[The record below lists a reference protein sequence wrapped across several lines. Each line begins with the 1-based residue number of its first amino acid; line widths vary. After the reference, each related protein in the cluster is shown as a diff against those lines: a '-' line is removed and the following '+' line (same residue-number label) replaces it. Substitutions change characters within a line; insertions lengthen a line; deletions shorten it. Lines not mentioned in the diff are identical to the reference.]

1 MRNRR
6 KRTRA
11 EWTKTVEEWKSSGV
25 SQKVFAA
32 RNDIAVTTL
41 SWWSARLRR
50 EARAAGLP
58 RLDVVPVEIVD
69 DATEPTATF
78 RVELPHDRAVIVPA
92 AFDAAS
98 LRRLVAALEPP
109 AC

>member
-1 MRNRR
+1 MRNRK

-11 EWTKTVEEWKSSGV
+11 EWTKTVDEWKLSGV
-25 SQKVFAA
+25 SQKIFAA
-32 RNDIAVTTL
+32 RNDIAVTSL

-50 EARAAGLP
+50 EAQAAALP
-58 RLDVVPVEIVD
+58 RLGVVPVEIVED
-69 DATEPTATF
+69 EVEPSSTF
-78 RVELPHDRAVIVPA
+78 RVELLHDRAVIVPA

-98 LRRLVAALEPP
+98 LRRLVEVLERP